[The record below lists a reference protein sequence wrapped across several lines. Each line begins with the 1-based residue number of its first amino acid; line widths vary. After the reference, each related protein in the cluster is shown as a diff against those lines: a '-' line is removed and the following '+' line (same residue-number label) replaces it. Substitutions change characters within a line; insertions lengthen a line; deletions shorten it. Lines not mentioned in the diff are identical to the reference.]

1 LKYLRLKDE
10 FFRETGLMFIGIGLF
25 NLFGLVY
32 HFFMLRMLP
41 PIDYGHLNVLITL
54 FMILSIPAGTV
65 QTTAT
70 KFVSSFQTKNQLN
83 RVESLLHHL
92 LLLML
97 IIGLFL
103 FLLISLGSLFISSFL
118 QISSYGL
125 ILLLGASLFFAMVI
139 PVPWGGLQGL
149 QKFGSLALNLILN
162 GGSKC
167 VLGIVFV
174 SLGLGVSG
182 ALSAVVVSYFIT
194 TVLSYLILKMSLSQE
209 KEKADSESN
218 PIERDRI
225 DFSKIYAYSLPVG
238 LTLFCFMALTNIDLI
253 WVKHFFLPIEAGY
266 YSIAQMVGKII
277 FIFSFPIVMVM
288 FPKIA
293 SLKREDQRKKARS
306 LLGYSL
312 ATGAFLCGGATLIS
326 LLFPPLIVQFL
337 SGEVYLECVPLVG
350 LFSINMSLYSLSLI
364 LLYYQLSI
372 DQRGFLY
379 PLVLCTLIQSGLI
392 VLFHKNLIQVLLIVG
407 LIALGLLV
415 INLYLVYRPYQGE
428 RKEGLT

>member
-1 LKYLRLKDE
+1 LEDE
-10 FFRETGLMFIGIGLF
+10 FFRQTGLMFIGIGLF
-25 NLFGLVY
+25 NLFGLLY

-41 PIDYGHLNVLITL
+41 PIDYGHLNALITL
-54 FMILSIPAGTV
+54 FMIISVPASTV
-65 QTTAT
+65 QTTIT
-70 KFVSSFQTKNQLN
+70 KFVSTFQAKNQLD
-83 RVESLLHHL
+83 RVKSLLHHL

-97 IIGLFL
+97 VIGLSL
-103 FLLISLGSLFISSFL
+103 FLLISLGSSFIASFL

-182 ALSAVVVSYFIT
+182 ALSAVVVSYLIT
-194 TVLSYLILKMSLSQE
+194 VILSHLILKMSLSQE
-209 KEKADSESN
+209 EKRVN
-218 PIERDRI
+218 PELNPVERNGT
-225 DFSKIYAYSLPVG
+225 DFSKVYTYFFPVG
-238 LTLFCFMALTNIDLI
+238 LTLLCFMALTNIDLI
-253 WVKHFFLPIEAGY
+253 LVKHFFLPIEAGY

-293 SLKREDQRKKARS
+293 SLKMEDQEKKARS
-306 LLGYSL
+306 ILGHSL
-312 ATGAFLCGGATLIS
+312 TTGAFLCGGATIVS
-326 LLFPPLIVQFL
+326 LLFPSLIVQFL

-350 LFSINMSLYSLSLI
+350 LFSINMSIYSLSLI

-372 DQRGFLY
+372 DQKAFLY

-392 VLFHKNLIQVLLIVG
+392 VLFHKSLIQVLLMVG
-407 LIALGLLV
+407 VVALCLLV
-415 INLYLVYRPYQGE
+415 INLYLAYSPLKKD
-428 RKEGLT
+428 RKERFI

>member
-1 LKYLRLKDE
+1 
-10 FFRETGLMFIGIGLF
+10 MFIGIGLF
-25 NLFGLVY
+25 NLFGLLY

-41 PIDYGHLNVLITL
+41 PIDYGHLNALITL
-54 FMILSIPAGTV
+54 FMIISVPASTV
-65 QTTAT
+65 QMTIT
-70 KFVSSFQTKNQLN
+70 KFVSTFQAKNQLD
-83 RVESLLHHL
+83 RVKSLLRHL

-97 IIGLFL
+97 VIGLSL
-103 FLLISLGSLFISSFL
+103 FLLISLGSSLISSFL

-182 ALSAVVVSYFIT
+182 ALSAVVVSYLIT
-194 TVLSYLILKMSLSQE
+194 VILSHLILKMSLSQE
-209 KEKADSESN
+209 EKRVN
-218 PIERDRI
+218 PELNPVERSGT
-225 DFSKIYAYSLPVG
+225 DFSKVYTYSFPVG
-238 LTLFCFMALTNIDLI
+238 LTLLCLMALTNIDLI
-253 WVKHFFLPIEAGY
+253 LVKHFFLPIEAGY

-293 SLKREDQRKKARS
+293 SLKMEDQEKKARS
-306 LLGYSL
+306 ILGHSL
-312 ATGAFLCGGATLIS
+312 TTGAFLCGGATIVS
-326 LLFPPLIVQFL
+326 LLFPSLIVQFL

-350 LFSINMSLYSLSLI
+350 LFSINMSIYSLSLI

-372 DQRGFLY
+372 DQKGFLY

-392 VLFHKNLIQVLLIVG
+392 VLFHKSLIQVLLIVG
-407 LIALGLLV
+407 LIGLCLLV
-415 INLYLVYRPYQGE
+415 INLYLAYRPYQGE
-428 RKEGLT
+428 RKEGFT

>member
-1 LKYLRLKDE
+1 
-10 FFRETGLMFIGIGLF
+10 MFIGIGLF
-25 NLFGLVY
+25 NLFGLLY

-41 PIDYGHLNVLITL
+41 PIDYGHLNALITL
-54 FMILSIPAGTV
+54 FMIISVPASTV
-65 QTTAT
+65 QTTIT
-70 KFVSSFQTKNQLN
+70 KFVSTFQAKNQLD
-83 RVESLLHHL
+83 RVKSLYRHL

-97 IIGLFL
+97 VIGLSL
-103 FLLISLGSLFISSFL
+103 FLLISLGSSFISSFL

-174 SLGLGVSG
+174 SLGLGVTG
-182 ALSAVVVSYFIT
+182 ALSAVVVSYLIT
-194 TVLSYLILKMSLSQE
+194 VILSHLILKMSLSQE
-209 KEKADSESN
+209 EKRVN
-218 PIERDRI
+218 PELNPVERNGTG
-225 DFSKIYAYSLPVG
+225 FSKVYTYSFPVG
-238 LTLFCFMALTNIDLI
+238 LTLLCFMALTNIDLI
-253 WVKHFFLPIEAGY
+253 LVKHYFLPIEAGY

-293 SLKREDQRKKARS
+293 SLKMEDQGKKARS
-306 LLGYSL
+306 ILGHSL
-312 ATGAFLCGGATLIS
+312 TTGAFLCGGATIVS
-326 LLFPPLIVQFL
+326 LLFPSLIVQFL

-350 LFSINMSLYSLSLI
+350 LFSINMSIYSLSLI

-372 DQRGFLY
+372 DRKGFIY

-392 VLFHKNLIQVLLIVG
+392 VLFHKSLIQVLLIVG
-407 LIALGLLV
+407 LIALCLLV
-415 INLYLVYRPYQGE
+415 INLYLAYRPYKSKRIE
-428 RKEGLT
+428 